1 MIGAWWGRNWPC
13 SDAFHGA
20 PAGLGL
26 ANVRNVVREILI
38 AAGVIALTGAAW
50 SLSPARGGGAGQQ
63 VTNAAAAASA
73 DALQKELLRE
83 NLTRTADPLLA
94 KRFSEINAKHFF
106 NSLPSIPVV
115 WEARLADVGT
125 LAGRTFTLLG
135 MFGQSG
141 DRSIILLHP
150 DLKTDPE
157 GLDRALCH
165 EMIHAYLFSVG
176 DTSTD
181 HGQAFRNVLHRLLN
195 EGAFVSLEASPEER
209 ADLRAWLEA
218 EAARLESER
227 KALDALAPEIE
238 AERAAIDR
246 AVESVNARI
255 SAANA
260 SGRGG
265 PSAEEIAELNAQ
277 KDRYNE
283 RAAGLNRRAL
293 EFRNAQDEYN
303 AKVARYNLMVTYPDG
318 LDEPRGKT

>member
-1 MIGAWWGRNWPC
+1 M
-13 SDAFHGA
+13 
-20 PAGLGL
+20 
-26 ANVRNVVREILI
+26 VREILI
-38 AAGVIALTGAAW
+38 GAGVIALTGAAW

-73 DALQKELLRE
+73 DALQRELLRE
-83 NLTRTADPLLA
+83 NLTRAADPVLA
-94 KRFSEINAKHFF
+94 RRFAEINTKHFF
-106 NSLPSIPVV
+106 NSLPAIPVV
-115 WEARLADVGT
+115 WEPRLAEVGT

-150 DLKTDPE
+150 DLKTDPG

-181 HGQAFRNVLHRLLN
+181 HGPAFRNVLHRLLN

-209 ADLRAWLEA
+209 ANLRTWLEA
-218 EAARLESER
+218 EAARLAAER
-227 KALDALAPEIE
+227 RALDMLAPEIE

-246 AVESVNARI
+246 AVEGLNARI

-260 SGRGG
+260 SGRGW
-265 PSAEEIAELNAQ
+265 PSPEEVAGLNAQ

-283 RAAGLNRRAL
+283 RAADMNRRGL

-303 AKVARYNLMVTYPDG
+303 AKVARYNLMATYPDG
-318 LDEPRGKT
+318 LDEPRGKSPDPDSHED

>member
-1 MIGAWWGRNWPC
+1 MT
-13 SDAFHGA
+13 
-20 PAGLGL
+20 
-26 ANVRNVVREILI
+26 REVLI

-50 SLSPARGGGAGQQ
+50 SLTPTWGAAGQQ
-63 VTNAAAAASA
+63 VANAAATASA
-73 DALQKELLRE
+73 DALQKEILRE
-83 NLTRTADPLLA
+83 GLNRPADPALA
-94 KRFSEINAKHFF
+94 KRFAEINAKHFF
-106 NSLPSIPVV
+106 NSLPAMPVV
-115 WEARLADVGT
+115 WEPRLAEVGV

-150 DLKTDPE
+150 DLKADVE

-209 ADLRAWLEA
+209 ATLRAWLEA
-218 EAARLESER
+218 ESARLEAER

-238 AERAAIDR
+238 QERIAIER
-246 AVESVNARI
+246 AVESLNARG

-260 SGRGG
+260 AGRDG
-265 PSAEEIAELNAQ
+265 PSPEEVAAVNAQ
-277 KDRYNE
+277 RDAYNS
-283 RAAGLNRRAL
+283 RAAALNRRGL
-293 EFRNAQDEYN
+293 EFRVAQDEYN
-303 AKVARYNLMVTYPDG
+303 RQAARYNLMATYPDG
-318 LDEPRGKT
+318 LDERSGKS